1 LIVTFVFSVGSLAV
15 PVLALGVPVL
25 LVVLQFAVALLN
37 FLLLCHLP
45 GVALVVMA
53 LLGCCDNL
61 LVLWPLVSWPMLVLL
76 MPLACPLLLLVEV
89 VVHLLVLV

>member
-1 LIVTFVFSVGSLAV
+1 MLAPVVLVPLAV
-15 PVLALGVPVL
+15 LEY
-25 LVVLQFAVALLN
+25 AVALLS

-45 GVALVVMA
+45 GVALVVVA
-53 LLGCCDNL
+53 LLACCDNL

-76 MPLACPLLLLVEV
+76 MPLACTLLLLVEV